1 MKSPVTEAKKPL
13 ALKLLLLMKLTT
25 ICMLAFVL
33 SVSAK
38 GLGQKKISIQAK
50 NTDISAILSNI
61 EQNSPY
67 RFLYNTNLQAI
78 RQKASL
84 NVRDAELKDVL
95 GLLLKNTGLSFQL
108 MENNLVVIKEGAFAP
123 EEVVIKGK
131 VVSETGTPLS
141 GVSVQV
147 KGAARGTTTDSTG
160 AFTLRVNDEKAVL
173 IFTYVGYEMQ
183 EAAATADM
191 TVRLQPSSMQLDQV
205 VVVGYGTQRKSQVVG
220 SVAKVNGTEITKQP
234 VLTAAQGLQGKSS
247 GVQIVSSGQPGS
259 QPVVRIRGTNS
270 VTGNA
275 DPIYVVDG
283 VIMTDIT
290 NISSSDILSVEVLKD
305 ASTQAI
311 YGSRAGNGVVLVT
324 TKSGKNGRMRISFDS
339 YVGFKTPTSK
349 VKMADA
355 RTYAAYTNE
364 ARGYDGGA
372 PLYGLDTLR
381 YNTDWFS
388 EITRKGIMQN
398 HNINVSG
405 GTDKTTYYFSAG
417 FLRDEG
423 ILKGFD
429 YTRAVVR
436 LNNEYKLA
444 KFLKLGHNINLSVAK
459 TNVKPNEFPDAYRMA
474 PTVPAKY
481 ANGGYGY
488 LTALSVANPVAALD
502 LVDNFNTVARLQGN
516 AYAELTPVKGLTI
529 RSSFNFDRFDGDS
542 TNYVPQ
548 YNIWSGQKMDTSLLK
563 LNTGNSFYYIL
574 DNNATYSVT
583 AANVHEIK
591 ITAGYSAERTN
602 ARSIYAEEKG
612 IPNQR
617 NLWYIGQGLGNIN
630 SDIVTS
636 MATLVRRASAYGRL
650 TYSYDRRYN
659 FTGVIRRDG
668 SSKFPVGEKWG
679 TFYSAGASW
688 IVTEENFMKNQRVF
702 DMLKLRGGYGKVG
715 NDNVSNEVAF
725 LQALAA
731 TGNYSFGGN
740 AQSGLTNNAA
750 RFTNAS
756 WEPTKGVDAGIEFTT
771 LGRRLTGE
779 VGYYY
784 KTTNAYIPVRLTSA
798 SGDADNIAYGRAAD
812 VSNRGFE
819 VSLNWSDRINEDF
832 SYHIGGNIT
841 FNKNNVENVEGTL
854 QLKAGSL
861 NNGEVVTYTVP
872 GKPIGSFWVYQTD
885 GIYKTMDEVNNSV
898 HFNGA
903 QAGDLR
909 YVDTN
914 GDKVLDD
921 NDRIWVGSYQP
932 KTFYGINGGINW
944 KKFDFSIDCYG
955 NAGNK
960 IYNGKKA
967 VRLGNDNIEMARAE
981 NRWTPTNTNG
991 TNPRAS
997 NSIPK
1002 PSTYY
1007 VESGSFFRINN
1018 ISVGYTLPTEGW
1030 HMGISSLRVFAT
1042 AQNPIIFKKYSG
1054 YTPELPG
1061 TATEAGVELS
1071 IYPVTSTYIM
1081 GVNLSF

>member
-1 MKSPVTEAKKPL
+1 
-13 ALKLLLLMKLTT
+13 MKLTT

-67 RFLYNTNLQAI
+67 RFLYNTNLPAI

-84 NVRDAELKDVL
+84 DVRDAELKDVL
-95 GLLLKNTGLSFQL
+95 GLLFKNTGLGFQL

-123 EEVVIKGK
+123 DEVVIKGK
-131 VVSETGTPLS
+131 VVNETGAPLA

-147 KGAARGTTTDSTG
+147 KGAERGTTTDAEG
-160 AFTLRVNDEKAVL
+160 NFTIRVNDEKAAL
-173 IFTYVGYEMQ
+173 IFSYVGYEAQ
-183 EAAATADM
+183 EVTATADM
-191 TVRLQPSSMQLDQV
+191 TVKLQPSSMQLDQV

-220 SVAKVNGTEITKQP
+220 SVAKVNGSEITKQP
-234 VLTAAQGLQGKSS
+234 VLTAAQGLQGKSA
-247 GVQIVSSGQPGS
+247 GVQIVASGTPGS

-270 VTGNA
+270 VTGSA

-311 YGSRAGNGVVLVT
+311 YGSRAGNGVILVT
-324 TKSGKNGRMRISFDS
+324 TKSGKSGRMRIAVDS
-339 YVGFKTPTSK
+339 YVGFRTPTSK

-355 RTYAAYTNE
+355 RTYAAYSNE
-364 ARGYDGGA
+364 ARSYDGAA
-372 PLYGLDTLR
+372 PLFNLDTLR
-381 YNTDWFS
+381 YNTNWFDA
-388 EITRKGIMQN
+388 ITRRGIMQN

-423 ILKGFD
+423 ILRGSD

-444 KFLKLGHNINLSVAK
+444 PFLKLGHNLNLSVSK

-474 PTVPAKY
+474 PTAPVKFD
-481 ANGGYGY
+481 NGAYGY
-488 LTALSVANPVAALD
+488 LSALSVANPVSALD
-502 LVDNFNTVARLQGN
+502 LINNFNTVTRLQGN
-516 AYAELTPVKGLTI
+516 AYAELTPVKGLSI

-542 TNYVPQ
+542 TSYQPGYFVSTVQ
-548 YNIWSGQKMDTSLLK
+548 RLDTSLLK
-563 LNTGNSFYYIL
+563 LNTGNSFYYII
-574 DNNATYSVT
+574 DNNATYSIN
-583 AANVHEIK
+583 AGKHEVK
-591 ITAGYSAERTN
+591 VTAGYSAERLS
-602 ARSIYAEEKG
+602 ARSLYGEEKG
-612 IPNQR
+612 IPDQR

-630 SDIVTS
+630 SDIVRS
-636 MATLVRRASAYGRL
+636 AGGLIRRASAYGRL
-650 TYSYDRRYN
+650 TYSFDRRYN

-668 SSKFPVGEKWG
+668 SSKFPPGQKWG

-688 IVTEENFMKNQRVF
+688 IVTEESFMKNQRIF
-702 DMLKLRGGYGKVG
+702 DMLKVRGGYGRVG
-715 NDNVSNEVAF
+715 NDNVANEVAF
-725 LQALAA
+725 LTALGS
-731 TGNYSFGGN
+731 TGNYAFGGN
-740 AQSGLTNNAA
+740 AYPGIADNIGHFGT
-750 RFTNAS
+750 TG
-756 WEPTKGVDAGIEFTT
+756 WEPTTGIDAGIEFST
-771 LGRRLTGE
+771 LNRRLTGE
-779 VGYYY
+779 VGYYN
-784 KTTNAYIPVRLTSA
+784 KKTNAYIPVRIPSGA
-798 SGDADNIAYGRAAD
+798 GDADNIVYGRAAD
-812 VSNRGFE
+812 VRNKGVE
-819 VSLNWSDRINEDF
+819 VSLNWSDRINKNF
-832 SYHIGGNIT
+832 SYHVGGNIT
-841 FNKNNVENVEGTL
+841 FNKNNVENVLGTL
-854 QLKAGSL
+854 QLKGGSL
-861 NNGEVVTYTVP
+861 SNGEVVTYTVP
-872 GKPIGSFWVYQTD
+872 GQPIGSFWVYQTD
-885 GIYKTMDEVNNSV
+885 GIYKTQDEINNSV
-898 HFNGA
+898 HFGDA
-903 QAGDLR
+903 KPGDLK
-909 YVDTN
+909 YVDMN

-932 KTFYGINGGINW
+932 KTFYGINAGINW

-981 NRWTPTNTNG
+981 NRWTPTNING

-1018 ISVGYTLPTEGW
+1018 ISVGYTLPTENW
-1030 HMGISSLRVFAT
+1030 HLGISSLRVFAT
-1042 AQNPIIFKKYSG
+1042 AQNPVIFKKYSG

-1061 TATEAGVELS
+1061 TATEAGVELT
-1071 IYPVTSTYIM
+1071 IYPVTSTYVM

>member
-1 MKSPVTEAKKPL
+1 
-13 ALKLLLLMKLTT
+13 MKLTA

-38 GLGQKKISIQAK
+38 GLGQKKISIQAR
-50 NTDISAILSNI
+50 NTDISAILNTI

-67 RFLYNTNLQAI
+67 RFLYNTNLPAI

-84 NVRDAELKDVL
+84 DVRDAELKDVL
-95 GLLLKNTGLSFQL
+95 GLLLKNTGLGFQF
-108 MENNLVVIKEGAFAP
+108 MENNLIVIKEGAAAP
-123 EEVVIKGK
+123 DEVVVKGK
-131 VVSETGTPLS
+131 VLNETGAPLP

-147 KGAARGTTTDSTG
+147 KGAERGTTTDAEG
-160 AFTLRVNDEKAVL
+160 AFNIRVNDEKAVL
-173 IFTYVGYEMQ
+173 IFSYIGYEAQ
-183 EAAATADM
+183 EVVATADM
-191 TVRLQPSSMQLDQV
+191 TVKLQPSSMQLDQV
-205 VVVGYGTQRKSQVVG
+205 VVVGYGTQRKSQIVG
-220 SVAKVNGTEITKQP
+220 SVAKVTGAEITKQP
-234 VLTAAQGLQGKSS
+234 VLTAAQGLQGKTA
-247 GVQIVSSGQPGS
+247 GVQIVASGTPGS
-259 QPVVRIRGTNS
+259 QPSVRIRGTNS
-270 VTGNA
+270 VTSGA

-305 ASTQAI
+305 ASSQAI
-311 YGSRAGNGVVLVT
+311 YGSRAGNGVILIS

-355 RTYAAYTNE
+355 RTYAAYSNE
-364 ARGYDGGA
+364 ARGYDGNA
-372 PLYGLDTLR
+372 PLFNLDTLK
-381 YNTDWFS
+381 YNTDWFN

-417 FLRDEG
+417 YLRDEG
-423 ILKGFD
+423 ILKGND
-429 YTRAVVR
+429 YSRAVVR

-444 KFLKLGHNINLSVAK
+444 PFLKLGHNLNLSISK

-481 ANGGYGY
+481 ADGSYGY
-488 LTALSVANPVAALD
+488 LTALSVANPVAALE
-502 LVDNFNTVARLQGN
+502 LIDNFNTVVRLQGN
-516 AYAELTPVKGLTI
+516 AYAELAPVKGLTI
-529 RSSFNFDRFDGDS
+529 RSSFNFDRFDGDTTS
-542 TNYVPQ
+542 YTPQ
-548 YNIWSGQKMDTSLLK
+548 YNIWSGQKQDTSLLK
-563 LNTGNSFYYIL
+563 LNQGNSFYYIF
-574 DNNATYSVT
+574 DNNATYSIT
-583 AANVHEIK
+583 ANKVHEIK
-591 ITAGYSAERTN
+591 VTAGYSAERLN
-602 ARSIYAEEKG
+602 GKAIYAEEKG

-617 NLWYIGQGLGNIN
+617 NLWYIGQGLGNVN

-636 MATLVRRASAYGRL
+636 MASLVRRASAYGRL
-650 TYSYDRRYN
+650 TYSYNRRYN

-668 SSKFPVGEKWG
+668 SSKFPTGEKWG

-688 IVTEENFMKNQRVF
+688 IVTEEAFMKNQRVF
-702 DMLKLRGGYGKVG
+702 DMLKVRGGYGKVG
-715 NDNVSNEVAF
+715 NDNVSNEVAY
-725 LQALAA
+725 LAALAS
-731 TGNYSFGGN
+731 TGNYSFGGT
-740 AQSGLTNNAA
+740 AAGGLTNNTL

-756 WEPTKGVDAGIEFTT
+756 WEPTTGVDAGIEFST
-771 LGRRLTGE
+771 LGRKLTGE

-784 KTTNAYIPVRLTSA
+784 KKNNAYIPVRLTSA
-798 SGDADNIAYGRAAD
+798 SGDNDNIAYGRSAD

-819 VSLNWSDRINEDF
+819 VSMNWNDRVNKDF
-832 SYHIGGNIT
+832 SYHVGANIT
-841 FNKNNVENVEGTL
+841 FNTNNVENVQGTL

-861 NNGEVVTYTVP
+861 GNGEVVTYTVP

-898 HFNGA
+898 HFSGA
-903 QAGDLR
+903 QAGDLK

-932 KTFYGINGGINW
+932 KTYYGINGGINW
-944 KKFDFSIDCYG
+944 KQFDFSIDCYG

-981 NRWTPTNTNG
+981 NRWTTTNING

-997 NSIPK
+997 NAIPK

-1018 ISVGYTLPTEGW
+1018 ISVGYTLPTSNW
-1030 HMGISSLRVFAT
+1030 HLGISSLRVFAT

-1061 TATEAGVELS
+1061 AATEAGVELN
-1071 IYPVTSTYIM
+1071 IYPVSSTYIM

>member
-1 MKSPVTEAKKPL
+1 
-13 ALKLLLLMKLTT
+13 MKLTT
-25 ICMLAFVL
+25 VCMLAFVL

-38 GLGQKKISIQAK
+38 GLGQRKISIQVK
-50 NTDISAILSNI
+50 NTDISAILRSI
-61 EQNSPY
+61 EQKSQY
-67 RFLYNTNLQAI
+67 RFLYNTNLPAI
-78 RQKASL
+78 QRKATL
-84 NVRDAELKDVL
+84 DVQDAELKEVL
-95 GLLLKNTGLSFQL
+95 SLLLANTGLWFQL
-108 MENNLVVIKEGAFAP
+108 MENNLVVIKEGAAAP
-123 EEVVIKGK
+123 DEIIIKGK
-131 VVSETGTPLS
+131 VVNETDAPLS
-141 GVSVQV
+141 GVSVQI
-147 KGAARGTTTDSTG
+147 KGVERGTTTNAEG
-160 AFTLRVNDEKAVL
+160 AFTIRVDDNKAILVFSY
-173 IFTYVGYEMQ
+173 IGYEPK
-183 EAAATADM
+183 EVAVEDKTDIA
-191 TVRLQPSSMQLDQV
+191 VKLQPSSMQLDQV

-220 SVAKVNGTEITKQP
+220 SVAKVSGTEISKQP
-234 VLTAAQGLQGKSS
+234 VLTAAQALQGKTA
-247 GVQIVSSGQPGS
+247 GVQIVASGQPGS
-259 QPVVRIRGTNS
+259 QPTVRIRGTNS
-270 VTGNA
+270 VTGSA

-290 NISSSDILSVEVLKD
+290 NINSSDILSVEVLKD
-305 ASTQAI
+305 ASSQAI

-324 TKSGKNGRMRISFDS
+324 TKSGKNGRMRIAFDS
-339 YVGFKTPTSK
+339 YVGFRTPASK

-364 ARGYDGGA
+364 ARVYDGGTA
-372 PLYGLDTLR
+372 LFDLDTLK
-381 YNTDWFS
+381 YNTDWFN
-388 EITRKGIMQN
+388 EITHKGIMQN

-423 ILKGFD
+423 ILKGND

-444 KFLKLGHNINLSVAK
+444 PFFKMGHNLNLSVSK
-459 TNVKPNEFPDAYRMA
+459 TNSKPNEFPDAYRMA

-481 ANGGYGY
+481 ADGSYGY
-488 LTALSVANPVAALD
+488 LSALSVANPVAALE
-502 LVDNFNTVARLQGN
+502 LINNFNTVVRLQGN
-516 AYAELTPVKGLTI
+516 VYAELTPVKGLTL
-529 RSSFNFDRFDGDS
+529 RSSFNFDRLDGDTTS
-542 TNYVPQ
+542 YTPQ

-563 LNTGNSFYYIL
+563 INNGNSFYYIL
-574 DNNATYSVT
+574 DNNATYSIT
-583 AANVHEIK
+583 ANRVHEIK
-591 ITAGYSAERTN
+591 VTAGYSAERLKAKSVT
-602 ARSIYAEEKG
+602 AEEKG
-612 IPNQR
+612 IPNQE
-617 NLWYIGQGLGNIN
+617 NLWYIGQGLGNVN
-630 SDIVTS
+630 SDIITS
-636 MATLVRRASAYGRL
+636 MGSLVRRASAYGRL
-650 TYSYDRRYN
+650 SYSYDRRYN

-668 SSKFPVGEKWG
+668 SSKFPTGEKWG
-679 TFYSAGASW
+679 TFYSAGVSW

-715 NDNVSNEVAF
+715 NDNVSNEVAY
-725 LQALAA
+725 LAALAS
-731 TGNYSFGGN
+731 TGNYAIGGV
-740 AQSGLTNNAA
+740 ATPGLTNNVL
-750 RFTNAS
+750 RFANAS
-756 WEPTKGVDAGIEFTT
+756 WEPTTGVDAGIEFAS
-771 LGRRLTGE
+771 LNRRLTGE

-784 KTTNAYIPVRLTSA
+784 KKTNAYIPVKLTSA
-798 SGDADNIAYGRAAD
+798 SGDADNVIYGRAAD
-812 VSNRGFE
+812 VSNRGVE
-819 VSLNWSDRINEDF
+819 VALNWSDKINKDF

-841 FNKNNVENVEGTL
+841 FNTNNVENVQGTL

-861 NNGEVVTYTVP
+861 GNGEVVTYTVP

-885 GIYKTMDEVNNSV
+885 GVYKTTDEVNNSV
-898 HFNGA
+898 HFSDA
-903 QAGDLR
+903 KAGDLK

-921 NDRIWVGSYQP
+921 KDRIWVGSYQP
-932 KTFYGINGGINW
+932 KTYYGINAGFNW
-944 KKFDFSIDCYG
+944 KQLDFSVDCYG

-981 NRWTPTNTNG
+981 NRWTATNING

-1018 ISVGYTLPTEGW
+1018 ISVGYTLPANNW
-1030 HMGISSLRVFAT
+1030 HLGISSLRVFAT

-1061 TATEAGVELS
+1061 TATEAGVELN
-1071 IYPVTSTYIM
+1071 IYPVTTTYIM